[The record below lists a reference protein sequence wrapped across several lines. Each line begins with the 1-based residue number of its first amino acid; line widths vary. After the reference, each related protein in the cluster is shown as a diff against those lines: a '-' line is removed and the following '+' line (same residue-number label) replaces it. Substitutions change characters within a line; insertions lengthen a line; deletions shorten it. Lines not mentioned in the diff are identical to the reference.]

1 MEGKLIYNAI
11 QTPDGTI
18 LESTHRHDFK
28 QYEDANG
35 WVYMVDGGLDYA
47 RRSVNKN
54 APATELSLYADDP
67 HVVVREVPIWG
78 TYGKSGEEPLKQLP
92 LADMSSNHLKACLT
106 TQPQMKTHIRRLM
119 VHELDYRDE
128 SYEQNYSEGANWS

>member
-54 APATELSLYADDP
+54 APATELSVYSTDP
-67 HVVVREVPIWG
+67 FSEVREVPIWG
-78 TYGKSGEEPLKQLP
+78 TYGKLGEQPLKQVSLE
-92 LADMSSNHLKACLT
+92 DMSTDHLKACLT
-106 TQPQMKTHIRRLM
+106 TQPTMSPHIRELM
-119 VHELDYRDE
+119 QTELEYRNNV
-128 SYEQNYSEGANWS
+128 S